1 MSELL
6 DAIRSGDLDKVRLLH
21 DAGCPWDSSACH
33 VAAAN
38 GHVDVLRWLH
48 EKGCPWNASAC
59 EAAALN
65 GHLDVLRLLHDAGCP
80 WDASA
85 CHVAATNGH
94 LDVLRWLL
102 IEGAPCDSVRVWAL
116 SRHCSEV
123 GKYRDALDRRVL
135 TVLLALRRAY
145 RGIKPLYLM
154 YILMRM
160 RYAYIGDELY

>member
-38 GHVDVLRWLH
+38 GH
-48 EKGCPWNASAC
+48 
-59 EAAALN
+59 
-65 GHLDVLRLLHDAGCP
+65 LDMLRLLHDAGCP

-85 CHVAATNGH
+85 CRAATEGGH
-94 LDVLRWLL
+94 VEVLRWLL
-102 IEGAPCDSVRVWAL
+102 IEGAPCESVRVWAL

-123 GKYRDALDRRVL
+123 GKYRAALDRRVL

-145 RGIKPLYLM
+145 RGIKPLYMM